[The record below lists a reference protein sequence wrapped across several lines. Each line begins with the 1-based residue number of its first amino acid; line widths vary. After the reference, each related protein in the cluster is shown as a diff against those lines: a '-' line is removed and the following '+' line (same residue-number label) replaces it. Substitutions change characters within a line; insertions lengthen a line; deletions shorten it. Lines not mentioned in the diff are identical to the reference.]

1 MRINSMSKDIDT
13 ILEEKYKQIKV
24 PHGIF
29 HIDYSEYNKR
39 ILFFRIILIGIV
51 VAIIMTIL
59 LYLAENNL
67 QEEISM
73 LISAFKIQC

>member
-1 MRINSMSKDIDT
+1 MSKDIDT

-51 VAIIMTIL
+51 VAIIMNIL

-73 LISAFKIQC
+73 LISAFKI

>member
-1 MRINSMSKDIDT
+1 MSKDIDT

-29 HIDYSEYNKR
+29 HIDYSEYNKI

-73 LISAFKIQC
+73 LISAFKI

>member
-1 MRINSMSKDIDT
+1 MSKDIDT

-29 HIDYSEYNKR
+29 YIDYSEYNKR

-73 LISAFKIQC
+73 LISAFKI

>member
-1 MRINSMSKDIDT
+1 MSKDIDT

-59 LYLAENNL
+59 LYLAENKL

-73 LISAFKIQC
+73 LISAFKI